1 MLLKRNDVYPN
12 VADTECGRTPLWWA
26 AKNGHEDVAR
36 MLLKRNDVNPQ
47 TADAKYHRTPL
58 SWALEN
64 GHERIAELLREWA
77 GLILKSTANLQS
89 TEPPPPSR
97 LNPLGPLPKC
107 SASFNNTNKIKSF
120 ARHCQFLAPGLASY
134 HTADVMME

>member
-26 AKNGHEDVAR
+26 TKNGREDVAR

-47 TADAKYHRTPL
+47 TADARYHRTPL

-89 TEPPPPSR
+89 TEPPSPEPSEPPGPPSKMFR
-97 LNPLGPLPKC
+97 K
-107 SASFNNTNKIKSF
+107 F
-120 ARHCQFLAPGLASY
+120 
-134 HTADVMME
+134 